1 MFPSQLLERA
11 VELGWIHGGRLPHP
25 AGQRP
30 AGQRR
35 PAARARSPTACAAAS
50 CRTPSRSSTS
60 SSSTSS
66 TSWTCATTVRS
77 SRPTG
82 PTSSHSSKRWR
93 CRPTVRGRAN
103 PKSST
108 GRLDVFTRVITDRS
122 FRFDEI
128 SAGYHGRLWL
138 EVVPLSFTVRVRERL
153 ALNQLRL
160 AIGDASLDDADLR
173 ATHEE
178 TPLLYRDG
186 EPVPADELATANG
199 LFLGL
204 DLQGGLRPPRRL
216 VRPSLR
222 PARRPARGRPVRTR
236 PLLGA
241 GHRRGRRRHRPQPR
255 SASTCCCPTRRSS
268 CRPTSRPR

>member
-1 MFPSQLLERA
+1 MRCSFLPDSEPVEHKLKQYVIDELDLRDDGAVLETNRPYLIPLIEEVA
-11 VELGWIHGGRLPHP
+11 LPP
-25 AGQRP
+25 E
-30 AGQRR
+30 
-35 PAARARSPTACAAAS
+35 
-50 CRTPSRSSTS
+50 
-60 SSSTSS
+60 
-66 TSWTCATTVRS
+66 
-77 SRPTG
+77 
-82 PTSSHSSKRWR
+82 
-93 CRPTVRGRAN
+93 VRGRAN

-122 FRFDEI
+122 YRFDEI

-160 AIGDASLDDADLR
+160 AIGDASLDDDDLR
-173 ATHEE
+173 ATHAE

-186 EPVPADELATANG
+186 GPVPADELATANG

-204 DLQGGLRPPRRL
+204 DLDGGLRTPRRL
-216 VRPSLR
+216 VRPALR
-222 PARRPARGRPVRTR
+222 AAGRPARGRPVRTR

-241 GHRRGRRRHRPQPR
+241 GHRRGRRPHRAQPR
-255 SASTCCCPTRRSS
+255 SASTCCCPTSRSS